1 VKRLSQR
8 EEREVESTKRA
19 QQLRADYRATFSTA
33 SGVRVLEDLS
43 RRCFVRTS
51 TFKDF
56 DVNAMLD
63 REGKRSVFLYIQTM
77 MEKKKEIKR

>member
-1 VKRLSQR
+1 MSQG
-8 EEREVESTKRA
+8 EEREVEGTKKV

-33 SGVRVLEDLS
+33 SGVRVLEDLL
-43 RRCFVRTS
+43 RRCFMKTT

-56 DVNAMLD
+56 DVNAMLN
-63 REGKRSVFLYIQTM
+63 REGKRSVFLHIQTM